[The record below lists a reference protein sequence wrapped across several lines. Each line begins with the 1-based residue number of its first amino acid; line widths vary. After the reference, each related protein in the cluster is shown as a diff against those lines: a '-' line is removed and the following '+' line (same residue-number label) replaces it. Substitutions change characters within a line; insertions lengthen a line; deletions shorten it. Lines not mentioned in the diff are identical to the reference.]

1 MRKLTQV
8 KIDKENLVQLVDFK
22 LGRLRKEI
30 EKILGKWNY
39 SSSRKFLD
47 DARNGTLFEAEED
60 AIILRNLEDEI
71 ERLEQQ
77 KTNWLKQE

>member
-8 KIDKENLVQLVDFK
+8 KIDKENLVQLINFK
-22 LGRLRKEI
+22 LDRLRKEI
-30 EKILGKWNY
+30 EKILGKWDY
-39 SSSRKFLD
+39 SSSKKFLD
-47 DARNGTLFEAEED
+47 DARSGTLSEAEED

-77 KTNWLKQE
+77 KINWLQQK

>member
-1 MRKLTQV
+1 MTQV

-30 EKILGKWNY
+30 EKILRKWNY
-39 SSSRKFLD
+39 SSSRTFLD
-47 DARNGTLFEAEED
+47 DARNGTLTEAEED

>member
-1 MRKLTQV
+1 MTQV

-30 EKILGKWNY
+30 KKILSKWNY
-39 SSSRKFLD
+39 SSSRNFLD
-47 DARNGTLFEAEED
+47 DARNGTLSEAEED

>member
-30 EKILGKWNY
+30 KKILSKWNY
-39 SSSRKFLD
+39 SSSRNFLD
-47 DARNGTLFEAEED
+47 DARNGTLSEAEED

>member
-30 EKILGKWNY
+30 EKKLRKWNY

-47 DARNGTLFEAEED
+47 DARNGTLSEAEED

>member
-22 LGRLRKEI
+22 LDRLRKEI

-39 SSSRKFLD
+39 ISSRKFLD
-47 DARNGTLFEAEED
+47 DARNGTLSEAEED

-71 ERLEQQ
+71 ERLELQ

>member
-1 MRKLTQV
+1 MTQV
-8 KIDKENLVQLVDFK
+8 KIEKENLVQLVDFK

-39 SSSRKFLD
+39 SSSKKFLE
-47 DARNGTLFEAEED
+47 DARNGTLSEAEED

-71 ERLEQQ
+71 DGLEHQ
-77 KTNWLKQE
+77 KTIWLN